1 MRKKLFL
8 LLLVFSSI
16 VLGISFRKVAT
27 FNSEAIERGYGFDTD
42 HDGKENLILS
52 GGYDTIRINFWEH
65 IGYDRYLHEDTATFS
80 QIFGFG
86 YLDNDSLVDMVGLRN
101 GTGQLPTYVYEAPDY
116 HHNPTQIVWGDS
128 GLPRQ
133 SVSVNIA
140 NLDGD
145 TLKELLISFWRNRY
159 HTAIYET
166 SSDNQYSLVW
176 EDTIH
181 YANFFT
187 WGDFDLDGKT
197 EFVSQYSEG
206 YVYVWECQGD
216 NDYQFVFM
224 DTLPHRA
231 NYDIFKGN
239 DLDGNSRP
247 EFFFSCVELNSH
259 TIWLYGYEAIS
270 DNNYEYFLIDSIT
283 NLPLGSTSQRSW
295 CGDIDADGRE
305 EIVWSTFNQWHIYKA
320 VGIHH
325 YQQIYTSAWTNHE
338 ITTLN
343 VYDLN
348 RNGYP
353 EIIESWYEDGL
364 PIPEQTVL
372 WEIEGV
378 RLHYPNGGEVLRPG
392 DPCLVRWEKFDPPG
406 ADSFSLFF
414 SADSG
419 RTYDTIAT
427 GISSNDTS
435 FQWTVP
441 DTVSDSC
448 RIMIWAYGPPRP
460 GEHVPRGTAWDFSDT
475 LFSIRPVGISEG
487 KSTSLTNL
495 KLEVIPNPFSG
506 KTTIKTMGNSI
517 PHGNMAIK
525 IYDVSGQ
532 LIASIPIEMNR
543 IASST
548 TVIWNGRD
556 DTGKRMPAG
565 IYFFSIESKRSVEVK
580 KVIKLNN

>member
-1 MRKKLFL
+1 ML
-8 LLLVFSSI
+8 SA
-16 VLGISFRKVAT
+16 ISFRKVAT
-27 FNSEAIERGYGFDTD
+27 FNCEAIERGYGFDTD
-42 HDGKENLILS
+42 HDGKENLVY
-52 GGYDTIRINFWEH
+52 GGVSDTSIMMFWEH
-65 IGYDRYLHEDTATFS
+65 IGNDRYILENTCHFS
-80 QIFGFG
+80 QLFDIG
-86 YLDNDSLVDMVGLRN
+86 YLDNDSLVDMVGLIN
-101 GTGQLPTYVYEAPDY
+101 GGWNYPTYVYESPDY
-116 HHNPTQIVWGDS
+116 YRNPTQIVWGDS
-128 GLPRQ
+128 MLPRQ
-133 SVSVNIA
+133 PVSVYIA

-145 TLKELLISFWRNRY
+145 TLHEMLISFWRNRY

-166 SSDNQYSLVW
+166 RGDNQYALVW

-206 YVYVWECQGD
+206 YVYVWECRGD
-216 NDYQFVFM
+216 NDYQFIFM

-231 NYDIFKGN
+231 NYDLFKGN

-247 EFFFSCVELNSH
+247 EFFFSCVELYSH

-320 VGIHH
+320 VGIHQ
-325 YQQIYTSAWTNHE
+325 YQQIYSSIWTNHE

-364 PIPEQTVL
+364 PIPRQTVL

-378 RLHYPNGGEVLRPG
+378 RLHYPNGGEILRPG
-392 DPCLVRWEKFDPPG
+392 NPCLVRWEKFDPPG

-427 GISSNDTS
+427 GISGSDAS

-441 DTVSDSC
+441 NTVSDSC
-448 RIMIWAYGPPRP
+448 RIMIWAYGPPRA
-460 GEHVPRGTAWDFSDT
+460 GEQVPRGTAWDFSDS
-475 LFSIRPVGISEG
+475 LFSIQPVGISEG
-487 KSTSLTNL
+487 ISNDLKNL
-495 KLEVIPNPFSG
+495 KLEVNPNPFSD
-506 KTTIKTMGNSI
+506 KTTLNMKGNSTL
-517 PHGNMAIK
+517 PGNMAIK
-525 IYDVSGQ
+525 IYDISGRLVASLPMRIKNNV
-532 LIASIPIEMNR
+532 LISA
-543 IASST
+543 
-548 TVIWNGRD
+548 TVWDGKDN
-556 DTGKRMPAG
+556 TGKQAPSG
-565 IYFFSIESKRSVEVK
+565 IYFIQVDGQLPFDAI
-580 KVIKLNN
+580 KVIKSR

>member
-1 MRKKLFL
+1 MRRKLFL
-8 LLLVFSSI
+8 LLLGLSSI
-16 VLGISFRKVAT
+16 APGISFRKVAI
-27 FNSEAIERGYGFDTD
+27 FYCDAYERGYGFDTD

-52 GGYDTIRINFWEH
+52 GVYNTIRVNFWEH
-65 IGYDRYLHEDTATFS
+65 IGYDRYLLEDTATFS
-80 QIFGFG
+80 QVFGLG

-116 HHNPTQIVWGDS
+116 YHNPTQIVWGDS

-166 SSDNQYSLVW
+166 RGDNQYALVW

-197 EFVSQYSEG
+197 EVVSQYPEG

-216 NDYQFVFM
+216 NDYQFIFM
-224 DTLPHRA
+224 DTLPYRA
-231 NYDIFKGN
+231 NYDLFKGN
-239 DLDGNSRP
+239 DLDCNGRP
-247 EFFFSCVELNSH
+247 EFFFSCVELYSQ
-259 TIWLYGYEAIS
+259 TIWLYGYEAIG

-295 CGDIDADGRE
+295 CGDVDADGRE

-320 VGIHH
+320 IGVHQ
-325 YQQIYTSAWTNHE
+325 YQRVYISAWTNHE

-353 EIIESWYEDGL
+353 EIIESWFEDGL
-364 PIPEQTVL
+364 PVPRQTVL

-378 RLHYPNGGEVLRPG
+378 RLHYPNGKEVLRPG

-406 ADSFSLFF
+406 ADSFRLFF

-427 GISSNDTS
+427 GISGNDTS

-460 GEHVPRGTAWDFSDT
+460 GEQVPRGTAWDFSDT
-475 LFSIRPVGISEG
+475 LFSIQPVGISEG
-487 KSTSLTNL
+487 KSSGLTNL
-495 KLEVIPNPFSG
+495 RLEIIPNPFSD
-506 KTTIKTMGNSI
+506 KTTLKMTGNSI
-517 PHGNMAIK
+517 LQRNMAIK
-525 IYDVSGQ
+525 IYDISGR
-532 LIASIPIEMNR
+532 LIASIPMGINHNVLM
-543 IASST
+543 AT
-548 TVIWNGRD
+548 TIWDGKDN
-556 DTGKRMPAG
+556 TGKQAPAG
-565 IYFFSIESKRSVEVK
+565 IYFIQLEDRQFKDVK
-580 KVIKLNN
+580 KVIKSH